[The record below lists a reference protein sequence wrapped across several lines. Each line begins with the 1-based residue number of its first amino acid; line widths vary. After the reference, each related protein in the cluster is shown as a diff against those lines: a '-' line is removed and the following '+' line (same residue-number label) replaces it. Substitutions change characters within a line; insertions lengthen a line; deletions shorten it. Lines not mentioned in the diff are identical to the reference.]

1 MTEDSRRVP
10 NDLRNLRAC
19 LVCSLIKS
27 VTKFEDDGCDNCED
41 FMPMKNNRDRV
52 YECTSSNFEGMIAL
66 MHQEESWV
74 AKWQRISHHVKGMYA
89 VSVTGVLPKRI
100 QRELAQSGRTYRS
113 RDVSLKT

>member
-1 MTEDSRRVP
+1 MADDRERIP

-27 VTKFEDDGCDNCED
+27 AGNSEL
-41 FMPMKNNRDRV
+41 V

-66 MHQEESWV
+66 MHPEESWV
-74 AKWQRISHHVKGMYA
+74 AKWQRIAHHVKGMYA
-89 VSVTGVLPKRI
+89 ISVTGTLPRRI
-100 QRELAQSGRTYRS
+100 QRELAQNGRPIRS